1 MEERKYFVK
10 SGMRTN
16 LDSMITKLHCFR
28 YDMQDG
34 EYDTVNVMGKTYDAD
49 TIWELI
55 QECADLLGKANFGKV
70 TGKEYGRIKYI
81 SEYRDMLRYATCIAK
96 GMDESRAQYAFMS

>member
-16 LDSMITKLHCFR
+16 LDTMLTKVELIEWDLR
-28 YDMQDG
+28 DG
-34 EYDTVNVMGKTYDAD
+34 EYNEVNILGKTYDVV
-49 TIWELI
+49 TIE
-55 QECADLLGKANFGKV
+55 DLLNELRHLIGVSYGKV

-81 SEYRDMLRYATCIAK
+81 SEYRDMQRYATCIAR